1 MNLEYTEGELVT
13 SAVLTSGNYEWT
25 YVDEN
30 GEGHGVVACG
40 AHILEWKDLTEIRL
54 EGPAD
59 LKLLPSREME
69 SAEVLRWPASARDLK
84 DIAQAGPG
92 AAAEVVRQEG
102 EWVIPGA
109 EPGYV
114 YLVTGNW
121 PEGYVE
127 FGFLTE

>member
-1 MNLEYTEGELVT
+1 MGW
-13 SAVLTSGNYEWT
+13 SPAVPISW
-25 YVDEN
+25 N
-30 GEGHGVVACG
+30 G
-40 AHILEWKDLTEIRL
+40 KDLTEIRL

-121 PEGYVE
+121 PEGYVDAALDCNLS
-127 FGFLTE
+127 FTSFDGITSLPT